1 MSRRW
6 RALATLT
13 ALVAVGGGGL
23 WGGMWLGERA
33 SQPET
38 QVLSL
43 ERPSTVAP
51 REAGVRS
58 AAGFSGF
65 EAGALGGAVSRS
77 GTTSAS
83 GDGQLIIESAS
94 ARAEVQYSN
103 TSRFFAIGAASRAP
117 QAGDVVIVRLNA
129 DGAAEAVLLV
139 PGDIRE
145 GDVR

>member
-6 RALATLT
+6 RALVTLT
-13 ALVAVGGGGL
+13 ALVVVGGAGL

-33 SQPET
+33 SQPEMR
-38 QVLSL
+38 VLSL
-43 ERPSTVAP
+43 DRPSTVAP

-77 GTTSAS
+77 GTASPS
-83 GDGQLIIESAS
+83 GDGQLVIESAS
-94 ARAEVQYSN
+94 ARAEVQYAN
-103 TSRFFAIGAASRAP
+103 ASRFFAIDAASRAP
-117 QAGDVVIVRLNA
+117 QSGDVVVVRLTA
-129 DGAAEAVLLV
+129 DGVAEAVLLV

-145 GDVR
+145 GDAR

>member
-13 ALVAVGGGGL
+13 ALVAVGGIGF
-23 WGGMWLGERA
+23 WGGMSLGERA

-38 QVLSL
+38 RVLSL
-43 ERPSTVAP
+43 DRPSTVAP

-77 GTTSAS
+77 GAASAS
-83 GDGQLIIESAS
+83 GDGQLVVESAS

-103 TSRFFAIGAASRAP
+103 ASRFFAIGAASRAP
-117 QAGDVVIVRLNA
+117 QAGDIVVVRVSA

-145 GDVR
+145 GDAR